1 MWILPKMMQIL
12 LVDTFQGDAKTVLC
26 TELDILEFGIEVI
39 LGEFDLLVLGM
50 EVSFGKLSQS
60 LDF

>member
-1 MWILPKMMQIL
+1 MQIL